1 MVSTKLSYLLVLA
14 NIFLL
19 FFSFLDVGG
28 GDSSYSSNSQDI
40 FLSGE
45 VSLGLD
51 L

>member
-19 FFSFLDVGG
+19 FFSFLDVG
-28 GDSSYSSNSQDI
+28 DSSYSSNSQDI